1 MSDSNKTV
9 SKMTASEKAVAKK
22 LSVFTFIVILMCI
35 ASAVGACAM
44 VDYRLAMYGGVTI
57 GLIAGIYS
65 SSVWL
70 NCNNEKKIP
79 SVQDAFIV
87 GMLDAIA
94 AFVIG
99 LGVKALVWLAVT
111 LKIHT
116 WFIKVYNILIENK
129 LAIGMITIGIA
140 FTFALSKL
148 LLHHRKFISYDKFE
162 QFVRVYDDKNKDDE
176 E

>member
-35 ASAVGACAM
+35 ASAIGACVI
-44 VDYRLAMYGGVTI
+44 VDYRLAMYGGVAI
-57 GLIAGIYS
+57 GLIAVIYS

-79 SVQDAFIV
+79 SLQDAFIV
-87 GMLDAIA
+87 GILDAIA

-99 LGVKALVWLAVT
+99 LGVKALVWLAVV
-111 LKIHT
+111 LKINT

-162 QFVRVYDDKNKDDE
+162 QFVRVYDNKNKDDE
-176 E
+176 A

>member
-1 MSDSNKTV
+1 MSDSNNKTV

-35 ASAVGACAM
+35 ASSVGACAI

-57 GLIAGIYS
+57 GLVAGIYS
-65 SSVWL
+65 SSMWL
-70 NCNNEKKIP
+70 HNENKIP
-79 SVQDAFIV
+79 SVQDAFVV
-87 GMLDAIA
+87 GMIDAIA

-116 WFIKVYNILIENK
+116 WFIKVCNILIENK
-129 LAIGMITIGIA
+129 LAIGMITLGIA

-148 LLHHRKFISYDKFE
+148 LLHHRKFISYNKFE
-162 QFVRVYDDKNKDDE
+162 QFVKVYDDKNKDDE
-176 E
+176 A

>member
-35 ASAVGACAM
+35 ASSVGACAI
-44 VDYRLAMYGGVTI
+44 VDYRLAMYGGVAI
-57 GLIAGIYS
+57 GLVAGIYS
-65 SSVWL
+65 SSIWL
-70 NCNNEKKIP
+70 HNEKKIP
-79 SVQDAFIV
+79 SVQDAFVV

-99 LGVKALVWLAVT
+99 LGVKALVWLAVV
-111 LKIHT
+111 LKINT

-129 LAIGMITIGIA
+129 LAIGMIAAGIA

-176 E
+176 A

>member
-35 ASAVGACAM
+35 ASAIGACVI
-44 VDYRLAMYGGVTI
+44 VDYRLAMYGGVAI
-57 GLIAGIYS
+57 GLVAGIYS
-65 SSVWL
+65 SSIWL
-70 NCNNEKKIP
+70 HNKIP
-79 SVQDAFIV
+79 GLQDAFVV
-87 GMLDAIA
+87 GMLDAVA

-99 LGVKALVWLAVT
+99 LGVKAIVWLAVV
-111 LKIHT
+111 LKINT

-129 LAIGMITIGIA
+129 FAIGMITIGIA

>member
-35 ASAVGACAM
+35 ASAVGACAI
-44 VDYRLAMYGGVTI
+44 VDYRLAMYGGVAI

-94 AFVIG
+94 AFVVG
-99 LGVKALVWLAVT
+99 LGFKALVWLAVV
-111 LKIHT
+111 LKINT

-129 LAIGMITIGIA
+129 LAIGMIVAGIA
-140 FTFALSKL
+140 FTFTLSKL

-162 QFVRVYDDKNKDDE
+162 QFVRVYDNKNKDDE